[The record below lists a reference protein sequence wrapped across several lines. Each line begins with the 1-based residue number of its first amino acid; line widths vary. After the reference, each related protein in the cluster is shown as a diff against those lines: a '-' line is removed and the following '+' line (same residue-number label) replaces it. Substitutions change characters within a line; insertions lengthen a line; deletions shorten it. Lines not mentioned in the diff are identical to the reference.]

1 MQIVEICVQS
11 YSSKPVVISKLEQ
24 NGYVFKDNFY
34 VYDNYYTHFLKD
46 VVRKIDY
53 ATLVANTVLLRTK
66 KQSNI
71 QTHYLIFKNKTINSK
86 NEVIKEET
94 VQTRIEN
101 MEEAKR
107 IFSLSGF
114 NNWSRVIIEETEY
127 VKGNITITIQ
137 DVQGLGLFL
146 EIEEN
151 KQTPG
156 DSETKFNELI
166 YIANSLG
173 LDLGK
178 DYSCKKNYL
187 LLKKENMR

>member
-1 MQIVEICVQS
+1 M
-11 YSSKPVVISKLEQ
+11 
-24 NGYVFKDNFY
+24 
-34 VYDNYYTHFLKD
+34 
-46 VVRKIDY
+46 
-53 ATLVANTVLLRTK
+53 LRTK

-178 DYSCKKNYL
+178 NYSCKKNYL